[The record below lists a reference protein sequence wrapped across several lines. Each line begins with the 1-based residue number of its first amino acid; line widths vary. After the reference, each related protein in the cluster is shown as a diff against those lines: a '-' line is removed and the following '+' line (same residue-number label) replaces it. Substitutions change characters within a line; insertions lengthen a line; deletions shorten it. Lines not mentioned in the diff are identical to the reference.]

1 MKQLKTSILLILSVL
16 SILTMTEADAARM
29 GSGKSF
35 GSKPSYSQPYRAPSS
50 ADHPSAAPQQAIPA
64 TPAMARNQAARESFG
79 RRGGLMGMLGGL
91 ALGGMLGAMLF
102 GGAFEHINFMDIIIF
117 ALVAFLLY
125 KFLSARRSSGQA
137 AAASSPGM
145 ARQQYEDTSQ
155 RSSGF
160 ETDVLSTRQ
169 RSANAGNVQSNSLP
183 ADFDKNAFMSGA
195 KAAYMQLQQAWDS
208 GQLSEMR
215 ALTTDQVF
223 AELQDQVRARTG
235 ANHTEILQT
244 ELKLLGVADVA
255 GDTREASVQFDV
267 LMREDSSADPLW
279 VHEIWH
285 FIRSKHSKQPTWY
298 LDGIQQIE
306 G

>member
-35 GSKPSYSQPYRAPSS
+35 GSKPSYSQPYKSPSA

-64 TPAMARNQAARESFG
+64 NPAMARNQAARASMAQ
-79 RRGGLMGMLGGL
+79 RGGLMGMLGGL

-102 GGAFEHINFMDIIIF
+102 GGGFEHINFMDIIVF

-125 KFLSARRSSGQA
+125 KLLSARRSGQA
-137 AAASSPGM
+137 AAASPVM
-145 ARQQYEDTSQ
+145 ARQQYQDTHQ
-155 RSSGF
+155 GGSGF

-169 RSANAGNVQSNSLP
+169 RAASAGNTNSNVLP
-183 ADFDKNAFMSGA
+183 ADFDKNSFMNGA
-195 KAAYMQLQQAWDS
+195 KAAYIQLQQAWDS

-215 ALTTDQVF
+215 ALTTDQIF
-223 AELQDQVRARTG
+223 AELQDQVRGRTG
-235 ANHTEILQT
+235 TNRTELLQT
-244 ELKLLGVADVA
+244 ELKLLRVADV

-267 LMREDSSADPLW
+267 LMREDSSADPVW
-279 VHEIWH
+279 VHEVWH

-298 LDGIQQIE
+298 LDGIQQVE

>member
-35 GSKPSYSQPYRAPSS
+35 GSKPSYSQPYKAPSS
-50 ADHPSAAPQQAIPA
+50 ADRPSAAPQQAIPA
-64 TPAMARNQAARESFG
+64 NPAMARNQAARESLG

-117 ALVAFLLY
+117 ALVAFLLF
-125 KFLSARRSSGQA
+125 KFLSARRSGQA
-137 AAASSPGM
+137 AVASPGM
-145 ARQQYEDTSQ
+145 ARQQYEDAPQ
-155 RSSGF
+155 RGSGF
-160 ETDVLSTRQ
+160 ETDVLSTHQ
-169 RSANAGNVQSNSLP
+169 RPASAGNAQSNLP

-195 KAAYMQLQQAWDS
+195 KAAYMQLQQAWDT

-235 ANHTEILQT
+235 TNHTEILQL
-244 ELKLLGVADVA
+244 ELKLLGVADVG

-267 LMREDSSADPLW
+267 LMREDSSANPAW

-298 LDGIQQIE
+298 LDGIQQVE
-306 G
+306 D

>member
-1 MKQLKTSILLILSVL
+1 
-16 SILTMTEADAARM
+16 
-29 GSGKSF
+29 
-35 GSKPSYSQPYRAPSS
+35 
-50 ADHPSAAPQQAIPA
+50 
-64 TPAMARNQAARESFG
+64 
-79 RRGGLMGMLGGL
+79 MGMLGGL

-102 GGAFEHINFMDIIIF
+102 GGAFEHINFMDIIVF

-125 KFLSARRSSGQA
+125 KLLSARRSQQA
-137 AAASSPGM
+137 AAPSVM
-145 ARQQYEDTSQ
+145 ARQQYSGDA
-155 RSSGF
+155 GF

-169 RSANAGNVQSNSLP
+169 RTTNAGNNTQPADTLP

-195 KAAYMQLQQAWDS
+195 KAAYMQLQHAWDS

-223 AELQDQVRARTG
+223 AELQDQVRSRTG
-235 ANHTEILQT
+235 ENHTELLQVD
-244 ELKLLGVADVA
+244 LKLLRVADV

-267 LMREDSSADPLW
+267 LMREERSANPVW
-279 VHEIWH
+279 VHEVWH
-285 FIRSKHSKQPTWY
+285 FIRSRYSKQPTWY